1 MTQTLNKWIV
11 EQKDVNTGQVIALY
25 EYDEYSDARDAYESL
40 SDDPNVLTSL
50 EKRQKKLLM
59 ENMP

>member
-11 EQKDVNTGQVIALY
+11 EQKDVNTGQIIALY
-25 EYDEYSDARDAYESL
+25 EYDEYSDAREAYESL
-40 SDDPNVLTSL
+40 SDDPDVLTSL

-59 ENMP
+59 ENM